1 MDMATLF
8 AQEKE
13 QFASEIRKEKSPERC
28 LSVLEKTW
36 DRLQLRYVENCE
48 EDRERE
54 LAVHLVQAAK
64 AASGW
69 INVSGEATI
78 WERSAGTG
86 EAVPVSKKISPAGVG
101 MILGALLLIA
111 AAGIL
116 MFAKTPEVL
125 FQNSAGK
132 AGGALFFAGVVLL
145 FLAGLFIRKK
155 PKAVKKEQ
163 KADVPVDPDR
173 CYAAMLAVCTVID
186 HEISSADTEE
196 RMRKRKQAE
205 AESRLI
211 PEEESELYSGLLE
224 AAYSRDGE
232 YALEKIGDLAFYL
245 HKKGFSVVD
254 FDDDHK
260 AWFDF
265 MPGEHT
271 STIRPAIAKDGV
283 LVRKGL
289 VSYGD

>member
-1 MDMATLF
+1 MIKEAIIKIVNKEDLTFDEAYAVMNEIMTGQTSATQNAAFL
-8 AQEKE
+8 AALSTKSAKAETI
-13 QFASEIRKEKSPERC
+13 SEISGCAVAMREHAKKVPHDGYE
-28 LSVLEKTW
+28 VLEI
-36 DRLQLRYVENCE
+36 V
-48 EDRERE
+48 
-54 LAVHLVQAAK
+54 
-64 AASGW
+64 
-69 INVSGEATI
+69 
-78 WERSAGTG
+78 GTG
-86 EAVPVSKKISPAGVG
+86 GDNAHSFNISTTSAF
-101 MILGALLLIA
+101 IIA

-132 AGGALFFAGVVLL
+132 AGGALFFAGLVLL